1 MAQNINKSSSRFS
14 FCVPLL
20 PSLSLAGMIVG
31 EDLVNTVKKGD
42 TLDIVEAFTGINR
55 WKIATD
61 NNIDTK
67 NGFRSASS

>member
-1 MAQNINKSSSRFS
+1 
-14 FCVPLL
+14 
-20 PSLSLAGMIVG
+20 MIVG

>member
-1 MAQNINKSSSRFS
+1 
-14 FCVPLL
+14 
-20 PSLSLAGMIVG
+20 MIVG

-42 TLDIVEAFTGINR
+42 TLDIVEVFTGINR

-67 NGFRSASS
+67 TGFRSASS